1 MGSIWGP
8 FGGPNGGPRATST
21 EDPFWTSFSPPWEG
35 SWAPSWAPSW
45 PHVGGLGASWG
56 ALGRSWR
63 DLGSIGDRFL
73 TILEQHA
80 KTRGF
85 KTAGCSKNLQKHNVF
100 QWFFKVPG
108 GQHEASWGGF
118 WRRLGASWALLE
130 PSWAPWARLE
140 SVLGASWGHLDRH
153 MKKTLKTSS
162 KNEPTR
168 PKIETCSTY
177 EREALRKEDKQQ
189 ACEPIERNCNEEY
202 HASNLKTNEHVESK
216 CASILRHWFA
226 RRPLRGRRAHFGV

>member
-1 MGSIWGP
+1 M
-8 FGGPNGGPRATST
+8 
-21 EDPFWTSFSPPWEG
+21 
-35 SWAPSWAPSW
+35 
-45 PHVGGLGASWG
+45 
-56 ALGRSWR
+56 
-63 DLGSIGDRFL
+63 

-85 KTAGCSKNLQKHNVF
+85 KTAGYTKNLQKHCVF
-100 QWFFKVPG
+100 QWFLKVPR

-153 MKKTLKTSS
+153 IKKTLKTSS

-168 PKIETCSTY
+168 PKIETCLSMGTGSANNFEIISRPRPDHFAFILQTRFSHLPTRFRDIAILFRGVSESFVASFY
-177 EREALRKEDKQQ
+177 LSQASAFEPNKALKHLSESSKAQQ
-189 ACEPIERNCNEEY
+189 GPK
-202 HASNLKTNEHVESK
+202 HARVTRSPP
-216 CASILRHWFA
+216 ASRAA
-226 RRPLRGRRAHFGV
+226 RSR

>member
-1 MGSIWGP
+1 MAELLKSISLRSMSRVLGACLGYVLGSTWGQLGVHLGSIWGSKWGSKSDFNGRP
-8 FGGPNGGPRATST
+8 FLDLLLTSL
-21 EDPFWTSFSPPWEG
+21 G
-35 SWAPSWAPSW
+35 RILGPSWAPSW

-85 KTAGCSKNLQKHNVF
+85 KTAGCSKNLQKHCVF
-100 QWFFKVPG
+100 QWFLKVPR

-130 PSWAPWARLE
+130 PSWASWARLG
-140 SVLGASWGHLDRH
+140 SVLGLLGKA
-153 MKKTLKTSS
+153 
-162 KNEPTR
+162 
-168 PKIETCSTY
+168 Y
-177 EREALRKEDKQQ
+177 EAYLGNIFEK
-189 ACEPIERNCNEEY
+189 
-202 HASNLKTNEHVESK
+202 
-216 CASILRHWFA
+216 
-226 RRPLRGRRAHFGV
+226 

>member
-1 MGSIWGP
+1 M
-8 FGGPNGGPRATST
+8 
-21 EDPFWTSFSPPWEG
+21 
-35 SWAPSWAPSW
+35 
-45 PHVGGLGASWG
+45 
-56 ALGRSWR
+56 
-63 DLGSIGDRFL
+63 

-80 KTRGF
+80 KTRGS
-85 KTAGCSKNLQKHNVF
+85 KKAGSSKNLQKPLIF
-100 QWFFKVPG
+100 QWFFKVPR

-168 PKIETCSTY
+168 PKIEI
-177 EREALRKEDKQQ
+177 RQ
-189 ACEPIERNCNEEY
+189 P
-202 HASNLKTNEHVESK
+202 
-216 CASILRHWFA
+216 
-226 RRPLRGRRAHFGV
+226 PLRRNRPPTPPLQTSPPVLKNLLSKKQRECNGPLHFIALPVIRQPSAERKMPSPPSPQTPLPL